1 MIRYIHIH
9 VNMLTLEFIIDTESI
24 DFSLKLVFNE
34 VRVYTTNL
42 PRVFNVETVVSTPLQ
57 CEIHVMRL

>member
-1 MIRYIHIH
+1 
-9 VNMLTLEFIIDTESI
+9 MLTLEFIIDTESI

-34 VRVYTTNL
+34 VRVYTTNP

-57 CEIHVMRL
+57 CEIHLMRL

>member
-9 VNMLTLEFIIDTESI
+9 VNMLTVEFIIDTESI

-34 VRVYTTNL
+34 VRVYTTNP
-42 PRVFNVETVVSTPLQ
+42 PRVFNVETVVSTPLH
-57 CEIHVMRL
+57 CEIHVMCL

>member
-34 VRVYTTNL
+34 VRVYTTNP

-57 CEIHVMRL
+57 CEIHLMRL

>member
-34 VRVYTTNL
+34 VRVYTTN
-42 PRVFNVETVVSTPLQ
+42 PPPVFNVETVVSTPLQ